1 MQYQIISLASRL
13 GNIFDF
19 GQITRHDLIMHTD
32 ATYEVRYQV
41 HCNSLND
48 VKGTISKFEVTWSY
62 APTGGRY
69 PVVFFFAK
77 SDTVTLRHVYQ
88 NI

>member
-1 MQYQIISLASRL
+1 M
-13 GNIFDF
+13 FDF

-48 VKGTISKFEVTWSY
+48 VKGTISKFDVTWS
-62 APTGGRY
+62 
-69 PVVFFFAK
+69 
-77 SDTVTLRHVYQ
+77 
-88 NI
+88 